1 MVCLAKSCLFF
12 LPGRDTRRIG
22 GVTKAGHLPFLGKAF
37 LPQAIFREIQLGIR
51 QISYLRHIFMEEFR
65 AVNGPWRNRIMEDL
79 VDPDPESLR
88 FTF

>member
-37 LPQAIFREIQLGIR
+37 LPQAIFREIQCGIR
-51 QISYLRHIFMEEFR
+51 QISYLRHIIMEEFR
-65 AVNGPWRNRIMEDL
+65 TVIWTLTEPYYGRPRGSGSR
-79 VDPDPESLR
+79 
-88 FTF
+88 